1 MENVLLVFGGMS
13 YEHDI
18 SVVTASQIY
27 SKTQLD
33 NIKLIPFYISRDNKY
48 YIYKS
53 SEFNILD
60 FSISNFSSNKRK
72 FKEVAFVSN
81 ENNIIFAKTKF
92 GLREYL
98 KTELAIFACHGSSG
112 ENGTL
117 EAIFENVGI
126 FSTAG
131 NFDSLAICMNKY
143 IFKQFMY
150 GIKIPTVS
158 GFKITKTEYENK
170 KDLIESKVIKFN
182 FPLILKPNNGGSSI
196 GLFIARNLEDFN
208 KMILDVFE
216 FDNEVLVEKY
226 ISNSREFNVAVL
238 GDYDEYLV
246 SDIDEPLKEN
256 EVLTFTDKYC
266 SNFGVKN
273 SKIDKSL
280 KHSMANNFRNFPAS
294 ISDGLSKRI
303 YKLTKKIFT
312 KLNLRGVVRIDYL
325 YDEINDKIYVC
336 EVNSI
341 PGSLAFYFFNNNK
354 LLLNDFVLKLINIA
368 KKYKTNKFIVNKDY
382 FTEILK

>member
-1 MENVLLVFGGMS
+1 M
-13 YEHDI
+13 
-18 SVVTASQIY
+18 
-27 SKTQLD
+27 
-33 NIKLIPFYISRDNKY
+33 
-48 YIYKS
+48 
-53 SEFNILD
+53 
-60 FSISNFSSNKRK
+60 
-72 FKEVAFVSN
+72 
-81 ENNIIFAKTKF
+81 
-92 GLREYL
+92 
-98 KTELAIFACHGSSG
+98 
-112 ENGTL
+112 
-117 EAIFENVGI
+117 
-126 FSTAG
+126 
-131 NFDSLAICMNKY
+131 
-143 IFKQFMY
+143 
-150 GIKIPTVS
+150 
-158 GFKITKTEYENK
+158 
-170 KDLIESKVIKFN
+170 
-182 FPLILKPNNGGSSI
+182 
-196 GLFIARNLEDFN
+196 
-208 KMILDVFE
+208 
-216 FDNEVLVEKY
+216 VEKY